1 MTPERVVYV
10 KKELCSSDNLD
21 SLALL
26 SRHLL
31 KFHEILDV
39 SNMKLPKLQE
49 IVLEL
54 DTEVW
59 ENVRSTRIKAIIKEN
74 GDIWVNWKDVKI
86 GFDHDFVEMF
96 GDRWGQFFSELLAK
110 RRLGY
115 MTK

>member
-39 SNMKLPKLQE
+39 SKMKLPKLQE

-54 DTEVW
+54 NTDVW
-59 ENVRSTRIKAIIKEN
+59 EKVCSTRIKAIIKEN
-74 GDIWVNWKDVKI
+74 GDIWINWKEVKI

-115 MTK
+115 MVK